1 MAYAI
6 VEKVAGVPV
15 VLRTR
20 DEAPGV
26 AVGLF
31 YSAGSRWENSNE
43 HGAAHFV
50 EHLLFKG
57 TKKRSCKELSREVE
71 GRGGDL
77 NAFTGEE
84 TLCLHGRVPA
94 GHGSRLVS
102 LLAEMALESTFP
114 ADEVERERGVITEEI
129 RMMEDQPSMVAGE
142 ALNALLWPNQAVG
155 RPIAGS
161 IASVGGISRAGLMGY
176 WQRRIQKVQPILVV
190 AGGIGAKEVMETAKK
205 ALGKSGREC
214 GIKPTPAVRVKGKS
228 LRVVA
233 VAKPVQQV
241 NVALGMY
248 AVGRMDPK
256 RHALRMLSVILGEA
270 MSSRL
275 FQRLREEQG
284 LVYSVS
290 SGAHL
295 QRDDGVFYISAG
307 LEPGNLG
314 KALALIAEEL
324 RSLATRGPGAA
335 ELKRAKDYVTGQ
347 FALGLEGTSQQMFWM
362 GDAMLTRGRVVE
374 PNEAIERLAKVNAAA
389 VRDVAREIY
398 QPGRLCVSAAGPE
411 MSEARLQSA
420 ALPLTKG

>member
-1 MAYAI
+1 MAFAI

-114 ADEVERERGVITEEI
+114 VDEVERERGVITEEI

-142 ALNALLWPNQAVG
+142 ALNALLWPNQAVATDCRIDYYRRWYLEG
-155 RPIAGS
+155 WFDGLLAEADSKSATDPCSCGWDWS
-161 IASVGGISRAGLMGY
+161 QGGDGDS
-176 WQRRIQKVQPILVV
+176 Q
-190 AGGIGAKEVMETAKK
+190 
-205 ALGKSGREC
+205 
-214 GIKPTPAVRVKGKS
+214 KS
-228 LRVVA
+228 L
-233 VAKPVQQV
+233 
-241 NVALGMY
+241 
-248 AVGRMDPK
+248 
-256 RHALRMLSVILGEA
+256 
-270 MSSRL
+270 
-275 FQRLREEQG
+275 
-284 LVYSVS
+284 
-290 SGAHL
+290 
-295 QRDDGVFYISAG
+295 
-307 LEPGNLG
+307 
-314 KALALIAEEL
+314 
-324 RSLATRGPGAA
+324 
-335 ELKRAKDYVTGQ
+335 GQ
-347 FALGLEGTSQQMFWM
+347 IGS
-362 GDAMLTRGRVVE
+362 
-374 PNEAIERLAKVNAAA
+374 
-389 VRDVAREIY
+389 
-398 QPGRLCVSAAGPE
+398 
-411 MSEARLQSA
+411 
-420 ALPLTKG
+420 

>member
-1 MAYAI
+1 
-6 VEKVAGVPV
+6 
-15 VLRTR
+15 
-20 DEAPGV
+20 
-26 AVGLF
+26 
-31 YSAGSRWENSNE
+31 
-43 HGAAHFV
+43 
-50 EHLLFKG
+50 
-57 TKKRSCKELSREVE
+57 
-71 GRGGDL
+71 
-77 NAFTGEE
+77 
-84 TLCLHGRVPA
+84 
-94 GHGSRLVS
+94 
-102 LLAEMALESTFP
+102 
-114 ADEVERERGVITEEI
+114 
-129 RMMEDQPSMVAGE
+129 
-142 ALNALLWPNQAVG
+142 
-155 RPIAGS
+155 
-161 IASVGGISRAGLMGY
+161 
-176 WQRRIQKVQPILVV
+176 VQPILVV

-374 PNEAIERLAKVNAAA
+374 PKEAIERLAKVNAAA

-411 MSEARLQSA
+411 MSEAKLQAA
-420 ALPLTKG
+420 ALPLAKG

>member
-1 MAYAI
+1 MSFASI
-6 VEKVAGVPV
+6 EKVAGVPI
-15 VLRTR
+15 VLRPR
-20 DEAPGV
+20 AEAPGV
-26 AVGLF
+26 SVGLF
-31 YSAGSRWENSNE
+31 YPAGSRWEKSEE

-57 TKKRSCKELSREVE
+57 TKKHSCKELSREVE

-84 TLCLHGRVPA
+84 TLCLHGRVPS
-94 GHGSRLVS
+94 GHGARLVS
-102 LLAEMALESTFP
+102 LLAEMALDSTFP

-129 RMMEDQPSMVAGE
+129 RMMDDQPAMVAGE

-155 RPIAGS
+155 RPIAGT
-161 IASVGGISRAGLMGY
+161 IASVGGISRSGLMGY
-176 WQRRIQKVQPILVV
+176 WQRRIQKVRPILVV
-190 AGGIGAKEVMETAKK
+190 AGGITQKEVVVTAKK
-205 ALGKSGREC
+205 VLGKSGREC
-214 GIKPTPAVRVKGKS
+214 DLEPTPAKRVASKTVRVT
-228 LRVVA
+228 A

-241 NVALGMY
+241 NVALGLY
-248 AVGRMDPK
+248 AFGRLDPR
-256 RHALRMLSVILGEA
+256 RHAMRMLSVILGEA

-290 SGAHL
+290 SGTHL

-314 KALALIAEEL
+314 KALGLIAEEL
-324 RSLATRGPGAA
+324 RSLAEKGPGAA
-335 ELKRAKDYVTGQ
+335 ELKRAKDYATGQ

-374 PNEAIERLAKVNAAA
+374 PKEAIEKLSAVDVKA
-389 VRDVAREIY
+389 VRDVAREMY
-398 QPGRLCVSAAGPE
+398 QPGRISVSAAGPE
-411 MSEARLQSA
+411 MSEGMLRAA
-420 ALPLTKG
+420 ALPLGGG

>member
-1 MAYAI
+1 MAFAI

-31 YSAGSRWENSNE
+31 YSAGSRWENSSE

-84 TLCLHGRVPA
+84 TLCLHGRVPV

-161 IASVGGISRAGLMGY
+161 IATVGGISRAGLMGY

-374 PNEAIERLAKVNAAA
+374 PKEAIERLAKVNAAA

-411 MSEARLQSA
+411 MSEARLQAA
-420 ALPLTKG
+420 ALPLAKG

>member
-1 MAYAI
+1 MSFASI
-6 VEKVAGVPV
+6 EKVAGVPI
-15 VLRTR
+15 VLRPR
-20 DEAPGV
+20 AEAPGV
-26 AVGLF
+26 SVGLF
-31 YSAGSRWENSNE
+31 YPAGSRWEKSEE

-57 TKKRSCKELSREVE
+57 TKKHSCKELSREVE

-84 TLCLHGRVPA
+84 TLCLHGRVPS
-94 GHGSRLVS
+94 GHGARLVS
-102 LLAEMALESTFP
+102 LLAEMALDSTFP

-129 RMMEDQPSMVAGE
+129 RMMDDQPAMVAGE

-155 RPIAGS
+155 RPIAGT
-161 IASVGGISRAGLMGY
+161 IASVGGISRSGLMGY
-176 WQRRIQKVQPILVV
+176 WQRRIQKVRPILVV
-190 AGGIGAKEVMETAKK
+190 AGGITQKEVVATAKK
-205 ALGKSGREC
+205 VLGKSGREC
-214 GIKPTPAVRVKGKS
+214 HLEPMPAKRVASKTVRVT
-228 LRVVA
+228 A

-241 NVALGMY
+241 NVALGLY
-248 AVGRMDPK
+248 AFGRLDPR

-290 SGAHL
+290 SGTHL

-314 KALALIAEEL
+314 KALGLIAEEL
-324 RSLATRGPGAA
+324 RSLAEKGPGAA
-335 ELKRAKDYVTGQ
+335 ELKRAKDYATGQ

-374 PNEAIERLAKVNAAA
+374 PKEAIEKLSAVDVKA
-389 VRDVAREIY
+389 VRDVAREMY
-398 QPGRLCVSAAGPE
+398 QPGRISVSAAGPE
-411 MSEARLQSA
+411 MSEGMLRAA
-420 ALPLTKG
+420 ALPLGGG

>member
-1 MAYAI
+1 M
-6 VEKVAGVPV
+6 
-15 VLRTR
+15 R
-20 DEAPGV
+20 
-26 AVGLF
+26 
-31 YSAGSRWENSNE
+31 
-43 HGAAHFV
+43 
-50 EHLLFKG
+50 
-57 TKKRSCKELSREVE
+57 
-71 GRGGDL
+71 
-77 NAFTGEE
+77 
-84 TLCLHGRVPA
+84 
-94 GHGSRLVS
+94 
-102 LLAEMALESTFP
+102 
-114 ADEVERERGVITEEI
+114 
-129 RMMEDQPSMVAGE
+129 
-142 ALNALLWPNQAVG
+142 
-155 RPIAGS
+155 
-161 IASVGGISRAGLMGY
+161 
-176 WQRRIQKVQPILVV
+176 PILVV
-190 AGGIGAKEVMETAKK
+190 AGGITQKEVVATAKK
-205 ALGKSGREC
+205 VLGKSGREC
-214 GIKPTPAVRVKGKS
+214 DLEPTPAKRVASKTVRVT
-228 LRVVA
+228 A

-241 NVALGMY
+241 NVALGLY
-248 AVGRMDPK
+248 AFGRLDPR

-290 SGAHL
+290 SGTHL

-374 PNEAIERLAKVNAAA
+374 PKEAIERLAKVNAAA

-411 MSEARLQSA
+411 MSEARLQAA
-420 ALPLTKG
+420 ALPLAKG

>member
-1 MAYAI
+1 MSFASI
-6 VEKVAGVPV
+6 EKVAGVPI
-15 VLRTR
+15 VLRPR
-20 DEAPGV
+20 AEAPGV
-26 AVGLF
+26 SVGLF
-31 YSAGSRWENSNE
+31 YPAGSRWEKSEE

-57 TKKRSCKELSREVE
+57 TKKHSCKELSREVE

-84 TLCLHGRVPA
+84 TLCLHGRVPS
-94 GHGSRLVS
+94 GHGARLVS
-102 LLAEMALESTFP
+102 LLAEMALDSTFP

-129 RMMEDQPSMVAGE
+129 RMMDDQPAMVAGE

-155 RPIAGS
+155 RPIAGT
-161 IASVGGISRAGLMGY
+161 IASVGGISRSGLMGY
-176 WQRRIQKVQPILVV
+176 WQRRIQKVRPILVV
-190 AGGIGAKEVMETAKK
+190 AGGITQKEVVVTAKK
-205 ALGKSGREC
+205 VLGKSGREC
-214 GIKPTPAVRVKGKS
+214 DLEPTPAKRVASKTVRVT
-228 LRVVA
+228 A

-241 NVALGMY
+241 NVALGLY
-248 AVGRMDPK
+248 AFGRLDPR

-290 SGAHL
+290 SGTHL

-314 KALALIAEEL
+314 KALGLIAEEL
-324 RSLATRGPGAA
+324 RSLAEKGPGAA
-335 ELKRAKDYVTGQ
+335 ELKRAKDYATGQ

-374 PNEAIERLAKVNAAA
+374 PKEAIEKLSAVDVKA
-389 VRDVAREIY
+389 VRDVAREMY
-398 QPGRLCVSAAGPE
+398 QPGRISVSAAGPE
-411 MSEARLQSA
+411 MSEGMLRAA
-420 ALPLTKG
+420 ALPLGGG

>member
-1 MAYAI
+1 MSFASI
-6 VEKVAGVPV
+6 EKVAGVPI
-15 VLRTR
+15 VLRPR
-20 DEAPGV
+20 AEAPGV
-26 AVGLF
+26 SVGLF
-31 YSAGSRWENSNE
+31 YPAGSRWEKSEE

-57 TKKRSCKELSREVE
+57 TKKHSCKELSREVE

-84 TLCLHGRVPA
+84 TLCLHGRVPS
-94 GHGSRLVS
+94 GHGARLVS
-102 LLAEMALESTFP
+102 LLAEMALDSTFP

-129 RMMEDQPSMVAGE
+129 RMMDDQPAMVAGE

-155 RPIAGS
+155 RPIAGT
-161 IASVGGISRAGLMGY
+161 IASVGGISRSGLMGY
-176 WQRRIQKVQPILVV
+176 WQRRIQKVRPILVV
-190 AGGIGAKEVMETAKK
+190 AGGITQKEVVATAKK
-205 ALGKSGREC
+205 VLGKSGREC
-214 GIKPTPAVRVKGKS
+214 DLEPTPAKRVASKTVRVT
-228 LRVVA
+228 A

-241 NVALGMY
+241 NVALGLY
-248 AVGRMDPK
+248 AFGRLDPR
-256 RHALRMLSVILGEA
+256 RHAMRMLSVILGEA

-290 SGAHL
+290 SGTHL

-314 KALALIAEEL
+314 KALGLIAEEL
-324 RSLATRGPGAA
+324 RSLAEKGPGAA
-335 ELKRAKDYVTGQ
+335 ELKRAKDYATGQ

-374 PNEAIERLAKVNAAA
+374 PKEAIEKLSAVDVKA
-389 VRDVAREIY
+389 VRDVAREMY
-398 QPGRLCVSAAGPE
+398 QPGRISVSAAGPE
-411 MSEARLQSA
+411 MSEGMLRAA
-420 ALPLTKG
+420 ALPLGGG

>member
-1 MAYAI
+1 MSFASI
-6 VEKVAGVPV
+6 EKVAGVPI
-15 VLRTR
+15 VLRPR
-20 DEAPGV
+20 AEAPGV
-26 AVGLF
+26 SVGLF
-31 YSAGSRWENSNE
+31 YPAGSRWEKSEE

-57 TKKRSCKELSREVE
+57 TKKHSCKELSREVE

-84 TLCLHGRVPA
+84 TLCLHGRVPS
-94 GHGSRLVS
+94 GHGARLVS
-102 LLAEMALESTFP
+102 LLAEMALDSTFP

-129 RMMEDQPSMVAGE
+129 RMMDDQPAMVAGE

-155 RPIAGS
+155 RPIAGT
-161 IASVGGISRAGLMGY
+161 IASVGGISRSGLMGY
-176 WQRRIQKVQPILVV
+176 WQRRIQKVRPILVV
-190 AGGIGAKEVMETAKK
+190 AGGITQKEVVATAKK
-205 ALGKSGREC
+205 VLGQSGREC
-214 GIKPTPAVRVKGKS
+214 DLEPTPAKRVASKTVRVT
-228 LRVVA
+228 A

-241 NVALGMY
+241 NVALGLY
-248 AVGRMDPK
+248 AFGRLDPR

-290 SGAHL
+290 SGTHL

-314 KALALIAEEL
+314 KALGLIAEEL
-324 RSLATRGPGAA
+324 RSLAEKGPGAA
-335 ELKRAKDYVTGQ
+335 ELKRAKDYATGQ

-374 PNEAIERLAKVNAAA
+374 PKEAIEKLSAVDVKA
-389 VRDVAREIY
+389 VRDVAREMY
-398 QPGRLCVSAAGPE
+398 QPGRISVSAAGPE
-411 MSEARLQSA
+411 MSEGMLRAA
-420 ALPLTKG
+420 ALPLGGG